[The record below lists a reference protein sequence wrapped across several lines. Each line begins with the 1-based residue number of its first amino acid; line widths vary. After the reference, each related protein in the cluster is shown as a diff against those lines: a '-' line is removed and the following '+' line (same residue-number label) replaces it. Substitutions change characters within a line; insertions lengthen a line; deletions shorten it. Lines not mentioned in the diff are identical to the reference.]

1 MLSVMAALLLCCIGL
16 IIALSI
22 SYLLLLLFAAA
33 RYKPL
38 GGAAPVDS
46 PSGVFVVLIP
56 AHNEELVLAGTLT
69 SLSKQDYPNQS
80 YEVVVIADN
89 CTDATAEIA
98 ARFGVTVFERTNTS
112 ERGKGYAL
120 DWAFQQ
126 LIARS
131 KPADAFVIVDADTW
145 VAPDFLT
152 TAANHLTAREAWSSI
167 YAIQGRYGVENFGDG
182 WRTAL
187 MSAAFDLFN
196 HVKPCGRE
204 ALRLSVGLKGNGMV
218 FTLPLMQK
226 ARWSGASVT
235 EDIDFGITLARDH
248 KLRVAYEPRSIVKAQ
263 MPTTTQQANSQ
274 RRRWEI
280 GRYELVKQKAIPLL
294 REGLVARNILLLDT
308 AFDLMIVPMGE
319 LVALSVLWTVGSLA
333 AFHFFW
339 HAHMIVDYV
348 LVGALWSGLLVYIL
362 YGLNVAGAHRAAYM
376 ALLFAPVYVVW
387 KLLLYVPSIASKFS
401 RNKENQEQWIRTER
415 IPIKTSPT
423 DHPVIDSSAVEGK
436 PTK

>member
-1 MLSVMAALLLCCIGL
+1 MLSVMAVLLLCCIGL

-33 RYKPL
+33 RRKPVASAVSVKSVE
-38 GGAAPVDS
+38 GT
-46 PSGVFVVLIP
+46 FVVLIP

-69 SLSKQDYPNQS
+69 SLSKQNYPNKS

-98 ARFGVTVFERTNTS
+98 ALHGATVLERTHTS

-152 TAANHLTAREAWSSI
+152 SVANHLTAQDAWSTI
-167 YAIQGRYGVENFGDG
+167 YAIQGRYGVDNFGDG

-204 ALRLSVGLKGNGMV
+204 ALKLSVGLKGNGMV
-218 FTLPLMQK
+218 FTLPLMRK

-235 EDIDFGITLARDH
+235 EDIDFGITLARDYNV
-248 KLRVAYEPRSIVKAQ
+248 RVAYEPLAIVRAQ
-263 MPTTTQQANSQ
+263 MPATTQQANSQ

-280 GRYELVKQKAIPLL
+280 GRYELVKQKAIPLF
-294 REGLVARNILLLDT
+294 REGLSSKNILLLDT
-308 AFDLMIVPMGE
+308 ACDLMIIPMGE
-319 LVALSVLWTVGSLA
+319 LVALSVLWTVGTLA
-333 AFHFFW
+333 AFHFLW
-339 HAHMIVDYV
+339 HANVLIGYT
-348 LVGALWSGLLVYIL
+348 LVGALWTGLLIYIL
-362 YGLNVAGAHRAAYM
+362 YGLKVAGARREAFV
-376 ALLFAPVYVVW
+376 ALLFAPAYVIW
-387 KLLLYVPSIASKFS
+387 KLLLYAPAIASKFS
-401 RNKENQEQWIRTER
+401 RNKEKQEEWVRTER
-415 IPIKTSPT
+415 MPIKNSA
-423 DHPVIDSSAVEGK
+423 DHAILDSSAVEGE